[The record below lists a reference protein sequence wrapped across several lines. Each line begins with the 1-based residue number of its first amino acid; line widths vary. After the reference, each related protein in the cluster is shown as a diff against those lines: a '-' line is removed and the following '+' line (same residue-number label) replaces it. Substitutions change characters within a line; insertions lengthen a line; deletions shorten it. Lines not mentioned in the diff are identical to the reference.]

1 MNQQDSRELKLIT
14 DTVCSVVDAE
24 KIYLFGS
31 FAYGMP
37 KEDSDFDIYVLL
49 TDGSERP
56 LKAMQKIN
64 TALARM
70 DIRSV
75 DILADTASRFY
86 EKSKGLTL
94 ERTVI
99 SKGVQLYERN
109 GQEEAGS
116 TLL

>member
-64 TALARM
+64 IALARM

-86 EKSKGLTL
+86 EKSKGPTL

-109 GQEEAGS
+109 E
-116 TLL
+116 LLYQTMA